1 MLEKREYLGWLIKP
15 WVLRALRVLPKY
27 IPVHRYTHTSTHT
40 LARCNLFT
48 RINVP
53 VLCITCISCDF
64 HSRALPRAQFPP
76 SLFPI
81 RRKPSK
87 LFSTFAEKVSLWRQ
101 KLRSS
106 PKYSESTA
114 ARIFADLGAWLSDNL
129 AWNFSQ
135 SGAFPRSIATTIVV
149 VWWIAVTK
157 VSVQCKRTHRYV
169 DTVCELRIKNV
180 RHGRLT
186 SVPALCPTYRTVEHS
201 WPSRARRIQFC

>member
-1 MLEKREYLGWLIKP
+1 MY
-15 WVLRALRVLPKY
+15 A
-27 IPVHRYTHTSTHT
+27 HTHT

-53 VLCITCISCDF
+53 VLCITCISSDF

-81 RRKPSK
+81 RRRPSK
-87 LFSTFAEKVSLWRQ
+87 LFLTFVEEVSLWRQ

-114 ARIFADLGAWLSDNL
+114 ARIFADLDAWLSDNL
-129 AWNFSQ
+129 AWNFRQ
-135 SGAFPRSIATTIVV
+135 NGALRRSTATTIVV
-149 VWWIAVTK
+149 VWWIAMTK
-157 VSVQCKRTHRYV
+157 VSVQCKRTRRYV
-169 DTVCELRIKNV
+169 HALGELRIKNV

-186 SVPALCPTYRTVEHS
+186 SVPGLCPTYRTVAHS